1 MRNTVSLLLTCLLC
15 SNGHAKAQTGQ
26 SVSITTAAPGGLP
39 GRGPGGHKAMCI
51 NAQTCKVAAL
61 VRAERGQWCSERGTE
76 GVGLG
81 NRGEG
86 I

>member
-1 MRNTVSLLLTCLLC
+1 M
-15 SNGHAKAQTGQ
+15 
-26 SVSITTAAPGGLP
+26 SVTTAAPGGLP

-51 NAQTCKVAAL
+51 NAQTSKVAAL
-61 VRAERGQWCSERGTE
+61 VGAEREQWCSESVAE